1 MGNNLIGKP
10 IRRREDARLLTGRGC
25 YSDDVHLPG
34 QAYMYVV
41 RSPHAHAEIV
51 SIDTSDARSMPGVIV
66 ILSAADLEPY
76 NVKPIPPDFMFLGS
90 IEQQR
95 LMPDV
100 VLMWKDGSEIPAS
113 PYMPFARDRAR
124 YVGDIVAVVIAETIA
139 QAKDAAEHVQVE
151 YQPLPVVV
159 DTAAAARDDAPLLW
173 PGTKSNRTMDAE
185 IGDFQGTEAAFAR
198 AEHTVEFD
206 TWIHRVTGVPMEPR
220 ACVGSYDPETERFF
234 LHAGSGGVVRQ
245 KNELSGMLGIPPDRV
260 RVVAGDIGGNF
271 GTKNSLYPE
280 FFIVLWA
287 ARQVGR
293 PVKWTCERQEALL
306 TDFQG
311 RDLVA
316 HAELALDKN
325 GMFLALRGWHLSNMG
340 AYATSMIPLR
350 KGIGIVSGLYHI
362 PFAHFRAIGTVSNSP
377 PTIPYRS
384 AGRPESMFIIERLCE
399 LAAAKLGIDSI
410 DLRRRNLVTP
420 QQMPYRNPVGVT
432 YDNGEYETSMNRG
445 LELADWYGFPARRK
459 ESASR
464 GKLRGRGFANYIE
477 MTMGFPRER
486 AEITVH
492 PNGKVEVVV
501 GTLSSG
507 QGHETSFAQCVSD
520 WLGQPFENVSIVQGD
535 TDRVPVGG
543 GSHSARSMRFAGIV
557 MGVASKGVIARGS
570 RIVAHLLGTDAS
582 NIEFTQG
589 RFVRRDSNEGM
600 TLIEAAQAA
609 VSVNLPAELSGPLR
623 AAHDET
629 FRAGGFP
636 YGCAVCEVEIDPET
650 GFLEIVQW
658 VAVDDVGQA
667 INPLILHGQAH
678 GSIAQGVGQALW
690 EAVVTDAQGQ
700 VLSGSFM
707 DYAMPRADYL
717 PNFTTELMEVH
728 SPTNPLGVRGGGEGG
743 TTPALAVTVNAVV
756 DALKEYGVT
765 HMEMPLTSLKIWT
778 ATHGAKQRQTA

>member
-1 MGNNLIGKP
+1 MGNELIGKP
-10 IRRREDARLLTGRGC
+10 IRRREDARLLKGLGC
-25 YSDDVHLPG
+25 YSDDVRLDG
-34 QAYMYVV
+34 QAHMYVV
-41 RSPHAHAEIV
+41 RSPHAHAEIQ
-51 SIDTSDARSMPGVIV
+51 SIDTADANAMPGVIA
-66 ILSAADLEPY
+66 ILSAADLEPFD
-76 NVKPIPPDFMFLGS
+76 VKPIPPDFMFLGS

-100 VLMWKDGSEIPAS
+100 VLVWKDGSEIPLS

-124 YVGDIVAVVIAETIA
+124 YVGDIVAVVIADTVA
-139 QAKDAAEHVQVE
+139 QAKDAAEHVQVT
-151 YQPLPVVV
+151 YNLLTAVV

-173 PGTKSNRTMDAE
+173 AGTTSNRTMDAE
-185 IGDFQGTEAAFAR
+185 VGDFERTEAAFER
-198 AEHTVEFD
+198 AEHTVELD

-220 ACVGSYDPETERFF
+220 ACVGSYDPQTQRFF

-280 FFIVLWA
+280 FFIVLWV
-287 ARQVGR
+287 ARLIGR

-316 HAELALDKN
+316 HAELAFNKE
-325 GMFLALRGWHLSNMG
+325 GMFLAMRGWHLSNMG

-362 PFAHFRAIGTVSNSP
+362 PVAHFRAIGTVSNSP

-384 AGRPESMFIIERLCE
+384 AGRPEAMFIIERLCE
-399 LAAAKLGIDSI
+399 LAAARLGIDSI
-410 DLRRRNLVTP
+410 ELRRRNLVTP
-420 QQMPYRNPVGVT
+420 QQMPYRNPVGVI

-445 LELADWYGFPARRK
+445 LDLADWYGFPARRV
-459 ESASR
+459 AAARR
-464 GKLRGRGFANYIE
+464 GKLRGRGFGNYLE

-520 WLGQPFENVSIVQGD
+520 WLGQPFESVSIVQGD

-557 MGVASKGVIARGS
+557 MGAASNGIISRGS
-570 RIVAHLLGTDAS
+570 RIVAHLLQTDES
-582 NIEFTQG
+582 NIKFVEG
-589 RFVRRDSNEGM
+589 RFSKRDSDEGM
-600 TLIEAAQAA
+600 TLVEVAHAAL
-609 VSVNLPAELSGPLR
+609 SLNLPSELSGPLR

-650 GFLEIVQW
+650 GFLEIVKW
-658 VAVDDVGQA
+658 VAVDDVGHA

-678 GSIAQGVGQALW
+678 GSIAQGVGQVFW

-717 PNFTTELMEVH
+717 PNFITELMEVP
-728 SPTNPLGVRGGGEGG
+728 SPSNPLGVRGGGEGG
-743 TTPALAVTVNAVV
+743 TTPALAAAVNAVV
-756 DALKEYGVT
+756 DALKEYGVA
-765 HMEMPLTSLKIWT
+765 HMEMPLTSQKIWS
-778 ATHGAKQRQTA
+778 AIHDFKCRQTT